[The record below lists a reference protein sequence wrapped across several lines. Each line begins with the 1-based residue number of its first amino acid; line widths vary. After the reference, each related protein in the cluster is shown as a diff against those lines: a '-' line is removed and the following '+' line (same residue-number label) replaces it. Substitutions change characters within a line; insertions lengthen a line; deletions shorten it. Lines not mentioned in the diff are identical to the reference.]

1 MESAESRILTRL
13 VRIGTVMNVR
23 GRYCRV
29 KFRDTGIDSGWLRI
43 VSMPPD
49 VQDATVSPWVP
60 AINDTVL
67 CLYLPVENGD
77 GFVIGGL

>member
-1 MESAESRILTRL
+1 MESAELRLLARI
-13 VRIGTVMNVR
+13 VRIGTVMNVS

-29 KFRDTGIDSGWLRI
+29 KFKDTGIFSGWLR
-43 VSMPPD
+43 VVDTPPR
-49 VQDATVSPWVP
+49 VTGAEVSPWLP
-60 AINDTVL
+60 SINDTVL

>member
-1 MESAESRILTRL
+1 MESSESRILARL
-13 VRIGTVMNVR
+13 VRVGTVMNVS

-43 VSMPPD
+43 VNTPPT
-49 VQDATVSPWVP
+49 VTSETVSPWVP

>member
-1 MESAESRILTRL
+1 MESAESRILSRL
-13 VRIGTVMNVR
+13 VRIGTVMNVS

-43 VSMPPD
+43 VSMPPGVPD
-49 VQDATVSPWVP
+49 TTVSPWAP